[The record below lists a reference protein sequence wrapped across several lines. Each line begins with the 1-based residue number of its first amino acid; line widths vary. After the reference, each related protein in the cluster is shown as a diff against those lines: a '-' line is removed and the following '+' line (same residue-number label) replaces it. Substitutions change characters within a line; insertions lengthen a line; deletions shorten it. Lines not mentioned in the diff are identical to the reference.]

1 MAQKSEADETKK
13 DKMNA
18 SDLKG
23 MAVISLGE
31 GTKLGEVDQ
40 PLFDLPNRRV
50 CAVHVKGDSGIS
62 VLPFEAIERIGSD
75 AITVVTSRVTQTPGI
90 DSSGQGLLD
99 LEALRK
105 LKIVNQDGTFL
116 GKLSDVEF
124 DTRDGHVTHLAAH
137 KGGVLGMGGTTTPI
151 GANASLAAGRELL
164 TVYVDAADAE
174 SAASM
179 DAQARQGGTSR
190 ATDERDVRSVEAD
203 EPTHVRGSDEDM
215 DTPRDATSPDRPPLS
230 PNDPWP
236 EDSRP

>member
-1 MAQKSEADETKK
+1 
-13 DKMNA
+13 MNA

-40 PLFDLPNRRV
+40 PLFDLPNRRI
-50 CAVHVKGDSGIS
+50 CALHIKGDSGIS

-75 AITVVTSRVTQTPGI
+75 AITVVTSRVTQTPGV

-124 DTRDGHVTHLAAH
+124 DPRDGHVTHLAAH
-137 KGGVLGMGGTTTPI
+137 KGGMLGMGGTTTPI
-151 GANASLAAGRELL
+151 GTNASLAAGPELL
-164 TVYVDAADAE
+164 TVYANTGDGASSADL
-174 SAASM
+174 
-179 DAQARQGGTSR
+179 DAQARQGATSR
-190 ATDERDVRSVEAD
+190 ATSERDIRTVETD
-203 EPTHVRGSDEDM
+203 ESTKLRGSSEGTDV
-215 DTPRDATSPDRPPLS
+215 TPDSSSPNRPPLS
-230 PNDPWP
+230 PDDPWP
-236 EDSRP
+236 EANRP

>member
-1 MAQKSEADETKK
+1 
-13 DKMNA
+13 MNA

-50 CAVHVKGDSGIS
+50 CALHVKGDSGIS
-62 VLPFEAIERIGSD
+62 VLPFEAIEGIGND

-105 LKIVNQDGTFL
+105 LKIVDQDGTFL

-124 DTRDGHVTHLAAH
+124 DPRDGHVTHLAAH
-137 KGGVLGMGGTTTPI
+137 KGGMLGMGGTTTPI
-151 GANASLAAGRELL
+151 GTDASLAAGRELL
-164 TVYVDAADAE
+164 TVYADTKNGESSVDL
-174 SAASM
+174 
-179 DAQARQGGTSR
+179 DAQARQGATSR
-190 ATDERDVRSVEAD
+190 STENRDIRAVESDES
-203 EPTHVRGSDEDM
+203 THVRGSDEGTDE
-215 DTPRDATSPDRPPLS
+215 PRDSASPHRPPLS
-230 PNDPWP
+230 PEDPWP
-236 EDSRP
+236 EADRP

>member
-1 MAQKSEADETKK
+1 
-13 DKMNA
+13 MNA

-23 MAVISLGE
+23 MAVVSLGE

-40 PLFDLPNRRV
+40 PLFDLPNRRM
-50 CAVHVKGDSGIS
+50 CALHVKGDSGIA

-124 DTRDGHVTHLAAH
+124 DPRDGHVTHLAAH

-151 GANASLAAGRELL
+151 GTNASLAAGRELL
-164 TVYVDAADAE
+164 TVYANTKDGESSADL
-174 SAASM
+174 
-179 DAQARQGGTSR
+179 DAQARQGATSR
-190 ATDERDVRSVEAD
+190 STGEHDIRSVETDASTID
-203 EPTHVRGSDEDM
+203 RGTSEGTPTRH
-215 DTPRDATSPDRPPLS
+215 DTSSFARPPLS
-230 PNDPWP
+230 PEDPWP
-236 EDSRP
+236 ESDRP

>member
-1 MAQKSEADETKK
+1 MKRVETMK
-13 DKMNA
+13 A

-40 PLFDLPNRRV
+40 PLFDLPNRRI
-50 CAVHVKGDSGIS
+50 CALHVKGDSGIA
-62 VLPFEAIERIGSD
+62 VLPFEAIERIGDD

-124 DTRDGHVTHLAAH
+124 DPRDGQVTHLAAH

-151 GANASLAAGRELL
+151 GTNASLAAGREPL
-164 TVYVDAADAE
+164 TVYANAKDGESSADL
-174 SAASM
+174 
-179 DAQARQGGTSR
+179 DAQAREGGTSR
-190 ATDERDVRSVEAD
+190 STGDRDIRSVETD
-203 EPTHVRGSDEDM
+203 DSTKLRPTGEE
-215 DTPRDATSPDRPPLS
+215 TDAAPDSSSPNRPPLS
-230 PNDPWP
+230 PDDPWP
-236 EDSRP
+236 EANRP